1 MDVKKRAA
9 TRAIDLDEVRR
20 LMGRATGDEKH
31 DESSTS
37 TLDALAVLYG
47 GLLRVDPS
55 NPGWP
60 ERDRFIL
67 SKGHG
72 PVAYYAILAHLG
84 FFPEA
89 WLDDFLGWGGKLG
102 SHPDRELVPGV
113 EASTGSLGHGLPMS
127 IGVALSLRARGLTEQ
142 RVFVLTGDAELNE
155 GSNWEAILLAPALG
169 LNNLTLLVI
178 DNHSSHLPMAP
189 FDAKLESFG
198 WRATIVEGHDH
209 GALERALRER
219 DAVHPTAVVADVPE
233 GEW

>member
-1 MDVKKRAA
+1 MAMDV
-9 TRAIDLDEVRR
+9 RAIDIGEVRR
-20 LMGRATGDEKH
+20 LMAHATGDEKH

-47 GLLRVDPS
+47 RILQVDPS

-89 WLDDFLGWGGKLG
+89 WLDDFMDWGGKLG
-102 SHPDRELVPGV
+102 SHPDRALVPGV

-127 IGVALSLRARGLTEQ
+127 VGVALALRAKGMTEQ
-142 RVFVLTGDAELNE
+142 RVVVLTGDAELNE

-169 LNNLTLLVI
+169 LSNLTLLVI
-178 DNHSSHLPMAP
+178 DNHSSHLSMAP
-189 FDAKLESFG
+189 FDEKLQAFG
-198 WRATIVEGHDH
+198 WSTRVVDGHDH
-209 GALERALRER
+209 DALEAAFRER
-219 DAVHPTAVVADVPE
+219 DVERPTAVVADIPE

>member
-1 MDVKKRAA
+1 MERAVERW
-9 TRAIDLDEVRR
+9 TVDPGEVRR
-20 LMGRATGDEKH
+20 LMARATGDEKH

-47 GLLRVDPS
+47 SVLHVDPA
-55 NPGWP
+55 NPSWP
-60 ERDRFIL
+60 DRDRFIL

-89 WLDDFLGWGGKLG
+89 WLDGFMEWGGRLG

-127 IGVALSLRARGLTEQ
+127 IGVALALRAAGRTEQ
-142 RVFVLTGDAELNE
+142 RVVVLTGDAELNE
-155 GSNWEAILLAPALG
+155 GSNWEAILLAPALD
-169 LNNLTLLVI
+169 LTALTLLVI
-178 DNHSSHLPMAP
+178 DNHSSSLPMGP
-189 FDAKLESFG
+189 WDEKLEAFG
-198 WRATIVEGHDH
+198 WSTRLVGGHDH
-209 GALERALRER
+209 DALHIALTARDERG
-219 DAVHPTAVVADVPE
+219 PTAVVADIPE

>member
-1 MDVKKRAA
+1 MERAVESR
-9 TRAIDLDEVRR
+9 TIDLAEVRR
-20 LMGRATGDEKH
+20 LMARATGDEKH

-47 GLLRVDPS
+47 NVLRVDPA
-55 NPGWP
+55 NPSWP
-60 ERDRFIL
+60 DRDRFIL

-84 FFPEA
+84 FFPET
-89 WLDDFLGWGGKLG
+89 WLDDFMEWGGKLG

-127 IGVALSLRARGLTEQ
+127 IGVALALRAAGRTEQ
-142 RVFVLTGDAELNE
+142 RVVVLTGDAELNE

-169 LNNLTLLVI
+169 LTNLTLLVI
-178 DNHSSHLPMAP
+178 DNHSSSLPMGP
-189 FDAKLESFG
+189 WDAKLEAFG
-198 WRATIVEGHDH
+198 WSDAASSTGTTTD
-209 GALERALRER
+209 ALHAALTAR
-219 DAVHPTAVVADVPE
+219 DELRPTAVVADIPE